1 MSANNCLG
9 KKGSIPPWAYR
20 IDCTDSDHMVFKVEL
35 VGILMGLHLIGKAA
49 KRNITFAIGADNQVV
64 ISSLS
69 SKFNK
74 PGHYLVAEAHQTAVS
89 LCKAGGKK
97 YSLTIRWTAGHVGI
111 EGNEEVDEEAKKVVE
126 GISSDAKQLPKIL

>member
-1 MSANNCLG
+1 
-9 KKGSIPPWAYR
+9 
-20 IDCTDSDHMVFKVEL
+20 
-35 VGILMGLHLIGKAA
+35 MGLHLIGEAA

-74 PGHYLVAEAHQTAVS
+74 PGHYLAAEAYQTAAS

-97 YSLTIRWTAGHVGI
+97 YSLTIRWMAGHVRI
-111 EGNEEVDEEAKKVVE
+111 KGNEEADKEVKKAME
-126 GISSDAKQLPKIL
+126 GTSSDTRQLPKIL